1 MNNKNESAAIQ
12 SDKLDIFLET
22 LNSVPENN
30 NATVYIPHGID
41 LQLERHYLAITGLVS
56 SQILDTRDQIN
67 AISTFLEQHHDPSK
81 FRSRV
86 PGVSFIHRIIGR
98 LVRRHFS
105 DLVSV
110 TEQIRITLNMM
121 QDSIENLFL
130 SVERF
135 QSLDGDYPNDLYVE
149 TIHQLEL
156 EIGVL
161 RDRITTLEQS

>member
-1 MNNKNESAAIQ
+1 M
-12 SDKLDIFLET
+12 SDKELAAESDSDELDIFLES
-22 LNSVPENN
+22 LNNSPGNN
-30 NATVYIPHGID
+30 EANVFIPHGID
-41 LQLERHYLAITGLVS
+41 LQLERHYLAVTGLVS
-56 SQILDTRDQIN
+56 SQILHTRDQIN

-81 FRSRV
+81 FRSRI

-121 QDSIENLFL
+121 QDNIENLFL

-135 QSLDGDYPNDLYVE
+135 QSLDGDSSNNLYIE
-149 TIHQLEL
+149 TVHQLEL

-161 RDRITTLEQS
+161 KERITSLEQS